1 MRPWLMYLWFLL
13 IVRPIARLLIGVSV
27 HGREHLRFTQP
38 TIFVANHNSHLDAAV
53 LMDLMRLRDL
63 AKVRPVAAADYF
75 EQGPIRN
82 FIWKKCMNVLAIRRD
97 KVTRTSNPLQ
107 AMLESL
113 DAGVS
118 LILFPEGTRG
128 DPEKLSEFKTGIAHV
143 LAKRPH
149 TPVVP
154 VYMRNLGFTMPRGDL
169 IIVPMFC
176 DVYVG
181 QPRVIAAGGGGRQ
194 EIMQHLSDAFAG
206 LVALAEELRPT
217 AAPVDDR

>member
-1 MRPWLMYLWFLL
+1 MRNLLLYLWFGL
-13 IVRPIARLLIGVSV
+13 IVKPVSRLFLGVSV
-27 HGREHLRFTQP
+27 HGREHLRIAEP

-63 AKVRPVAAADYF
+63 PKVRPVAAADYF
-75 EQGPIRN
+75 EQGPIRG
-82 FIWKKCMNVLAIRRD
+82 FIWTRCMNVLPIRRD
-97 KVTRTSNPLQ
+97 KVTRRHNPLQ
-107 AMLESL
+107 AMLDAL
-113 DAGVS
+113 DAGTS

-128 DPEKLSEFKTGIAHV
+128 DPEKLGEFRTGIAHV

-154 VYMRNLGFTMPRGDL
+154 VYMRNLGFAMPRGDL

-181 QPRVIAAGGGGRQ
+181 PPRIIGGNRS
-194 EIMQHLSDAFAG
+194 EIMQHLTETFAALIAQADA
-206 LVALAEELRPT
+206 LRPT
-217 AAPVDDR
+217 TVPADDR

>member
-1 MRPWLMYLWFLL
+1 MYLWFLL

-38 TIFVANHNSHLDAAV
+38 TIFVANHNSHLDALV

-63 AKVRPVAAADYF
+63 PRVRPVAAADYF
-75 EQGPIRN
+75 QRGLVRS
-82 FIWKKCMNVLAIRRD
+82 FIWTQCMNVLAIRRD
-97 KVTRTSNPLQ
+97 KVTRTSNPLA
-107 AMLESL
+107 AMLEAL
-113 DAGVS
+113 DAGTT

-128 DPEKLSEFKTGIAHV
+128 DPEKLGEFKTGIAHV

-181 QPRVIAAGGGGRQ
+181 EARVIEGGRA
-194 EIMQHLSDAFAG
+194 EIMQHLTDAFAK
-206 LVALAEELRPT
+206 LIALADELRPA

>member
-1 MRPWLMYLWFLL
+1 MRNVLMYLWFLL
-13 IVRPIARLLIGVSV
+13 IVRPIARLFLGVSV

-63 AKVRPVAAADYF
+63 PRVRPVAAADYF
-75 EQGPIRN
+75 QQGLIRN
-82 FIWKKCMNVLAIRRD
+82 FLWTRCMNVLAIRRD

-107 AMLESL
+107 AMLDEL
-113 DAGVS
+113 DRGTT

-128 DPEKLSEFKTGIAHV
+128 DPEKLGEFKTGIAHV

-154 VYMRNLGFTMPRGDL
+154 VYMRNLGFAMPRGDL

-176 DVYVG
+176 DVFVG
-181 QPRVIAAGGGGRQ
+181 EPRVIEGGRA
-194 EIMQHLSDAFAG
+194 EIMRHLTDAFAK
-206 LVALAEELRPT
+206 LIALADELRPT
-217 AAPVDDR
+217 AVPADDR